1 MLAWEQQVTYG
12 PAAPAAHGH
21 TTTLIGKNKSSRLVV
36 FGGQGQDNSMCV
48 APEPMHT
55 PPTPKPD
62 PTQHYRRLGDT
73 YVLELASWTWRQVP
87 YGQGSA
93 PARRAFHSATAV
105 EGRVVLFGGAAR
117 REGAPE
123 IYYQDTWLYMDDD
136 RTWREAWAGKVA
148 TAPRLTAATAAGTP
162 SSPPPRRVAC
172 TCQRGRAAC
181 TGCTHA
187 GHVAPCR
194 EVQGGAG
201 RRACPRCTR
210 RKPVDMAGSVP
221 AGRAAHSACLIE
233 PGGSIVVF
241 GGTNGQRPFDELWL
255 LHVGSSRWEQL
266 RLPSSLHKPT
276 ARRLGLGLGLGLGL
290 RLGLGLGLGLGLPD

>member
-48 APEPMHT
+48 APEPMHA

-148 TAPRLTAATAAGTP
+148 TA
-162 SSPPPRRVAC
+162 
-172 TCQRGRAAC
+172 
-181 TGCTHA
+181 HA
-187 GHVAPCR
+187 
-194 EVQGGAG
+194 
-201 RRACPRCTR
+201 
-210 RKPVDMAGSVP
+210 
-221 AGRAAHSACLIE
+221 
-233 PGGSIVVF
+233 
-241 GGTNGQRPFDELWL
+241 
-255 LHVGSSRWEQL
+255 
-266 RLPSSLHKPT
+266 
-276 ARRLGLGLGLGLGL
+276 
-290 RLGLGLGLGLGLPD
+290 